1 MTVLVPLH
9 AFDDA
14 HEVRRTWRPA
24 LERDKVTSV
33 AITVAIHLLIVAA
46 ALTAVQVAKPRVMQ
60 ELTVHITPER
70 PKPAPEIKPPQH
82 LAVPSVITA
91 PPPDIVVQTT
101 TPPPVVAVPPPPVAA
116 PVAPPAPVTSQK
128 TAGESRDNFLGRL
141 LAQLNRFKQYP
152 RAARQAHIEGVV
164 MLHFVMDANGK
175 LLRFD
180 IAKSSGRP
188 ILDNEALALIQ
199 RAQPL
204 PPLPADFPSSTLD
217 AVVPIEFSLNG

>member
-1 MTVLVPLH
+1 MTVLVPLN

-24 LERDKVTSV
+24 LERDKVTGI
-33 AITVAIHLLIVAA
+33 AITVAIHLLIAAA
-46 ALTAVQVAKPRVMQ
+46 ALTAVQVAKPHVMQ

-70 PKPAPEIKPPQH
+70 PKPAEAVKPPQH
-82 LAVPSVITA
+82 LAVPTAVTA
-91 PPPDIVVQTT
+91 PPPDFVVQTV
-101 TPPPVVAVPPPPVAA
+101 TPPPVMSTPPVAA
-116 PVAPPAPVTSQK
+116 PVAAPAQAAPQK
-128 TAGESRDNFLGRL
+128 AAGETRESFLGRL

-152 RAARQAHIEGVV
+152 RAARQAHIEGLV
-164 MLHFVMDANGK
+164 MLHFVMDADGK
-175 LLRFD
+175 VQSFE

-188 ILDNEALALIQ
+188 VLDNEALALIQ

-204 PPLPADFPSSTLD
+204 PALPADFPTRTLD